1 MSEDSKKD
9 EFLARARKRFAAAAE
24 DEKDLRKKFAHD
36 LKFASPDGDE
46 QWDPVIKEQRRA
58 AKRPAMSFP
67 RCHTFVQ
74 QVSNE
79 ARQKK
84 PTIKFAPRLDQ
95 DKDTAEILEGLARYI
110 QYDSQ
115 AQVAY
120 ETAIEYSAG
129 GSFGYY
135 RFLTDYAYDEGD
147 ELELKVV
154 PVYDPLTIYGV
165 LVPSCFNRK
174 VFFAFVVEDVPKEEY
189 KLQYPKSS
197 LASLDWAEA
206 EKDSEGWV
214 GSDSVRIA
222 EYWYVEQAQ
231 ASDDDD
237 EAQPKAGKTKSRQR
251 RPKPPVKCSK
261 INGME
266 VLEEYDWVGSTIPI
280 IPVLGKQMIIEG
292 KPQLFSVVRPQKAA
306 QQLLNYTK
314 SRIAETL
321 SIAPISPWI
330 MAVGQIPSGKQQQ
343 WENANTT
350 ATVLE
355 YNVVDAG
362 GRPAPPPQRQTFEP
376 PIASLSAFV
385 AQEVDDMKATTG
397 IFDASL
403 GNQANETSGKAI
415 LARRDQANLT
425 TMHYIDNLARSFK
438 QGGDIIAEVVPK
450 IYDTEREIEI
460 LGEDEKQKVVTINKA
475 YEESPG
481 KIKHYKVAGAKM
493 SYVVSMGQA
502 FDSKRAESF
511 DTMQQVLQSAPDLIH
526 VIGDIF
532 FQQSDLAGADQIA
545 ERLHKM
551 LPPPLQDHGDQTPEQ
566 AQAML
571 AQAQQQM
578 QALGGELQKLQFERA
593 AKMQEGQNR
602 LQEVA
607 AKFQADMALEDKKL
621 QAQLA
626 VAEINT
632 KAQRLDERLAFVEEF
647 AKQLHSQAHDAAMS
661 AQEHAQAL
669 AQGQQQAQNQAQLTD
684 QQAGHQSAQS
694 AQDAAQQQEAA
705 QVAQATTQGA
715 EQ

>member
-1 MSEDSKKD
+1 MAENISKVD
-9 EFLARARKRFAAAAE
+9 EFLGRARKRFAAAQE
-24 DEKDLRKKFAHD
+24 DEKELRRKFAED
-36 LKFASPDGDE
+36 LKFASPDGED
-46 QWDPVIKEQRRA
+46 QWDSKIREQRRA
-58 AKRPAMSFP
+58 ANRPAMSFP

-84 PTIKFAPRLDQ
+84 PTIKFSPRLDQ
-95 DKDTAEILEGLARYI
+95 DKDTAEILEGLARFI

-154 PVYDPLTIYGV
+154 PVYDPLTVYGI
-165 LVPSCFNRK
+165 LYPACFNRK
-174 VFFAFVVEDVPKEEY
+174 VFFAFVVEDVPKDEY
-189 KLQYPKSS
+189 KLQYPDSQ

-206 EKDSEGWV
+206 EKQSEGWV

-222 EYWYVEQAQ
+222 EYWYLDTPAVE
-231 ASDDDD
+231 D
-237 EAQPKAGKTKSRQR
+237 EDAGKGKKTRSRK
-251 RPKPPVKCSK
+251 PKPVVKCAK

-266 VLEEYDWVGSTIPI
+266 MLEEYDWPGSVIPI

-292 KPQLFSVVRPQKAA
+292 KPHLYSVVRPQKSA

-321 SIAPISPWI
+321 SIAPISPWV
-330 MAVGQIPSGKQQQ
+330 MPVGGIPSGQEQNWQ
-343 WENANTT
+343 NSNTT
-350 ATVLE
+350 ANVLF
-355 YNVVDAG
+355 YKVTDDG
-362 GRPAPPPQRQTFEP
+362 TGRPVPPPQRQTFEP

-460 LGEDEKQKVVTINKA
+460 LGEDEKQKVVTINKE
-475 YEESPG
+475 YEVAPG
-481 KIKHYKVAGAKM
+481 KVKHYKVKDAKM

-502 FDSKRAESF
+502 FDTKRSESF
-511 DTMQQVLQSAPDLIH
+511 DTMQQVIQAAPDLIH

-532 FQQSDLAGADQIA
+532 FRNSDLAGADQIA
-545 ERLHKM
+545 ERLQKM
-551 LPPPLQDHGDQTPEQ
+551 LPPQLQPQNDELPPQ
-566 AQAML
+566 AQAAI
-571 AQAQQQM
+571 AQAQQVA
-578 QALGGELQKLQFERA
+578 QAAQQEHTKVELERQ
-593 AKMQEGQNR
+593 AKVLEHQGKMDELR
-602 LQEVA
+602 L
-607 AKFQADMALEDKKL
+607 KFQNDMALEDKKL
-621 QAQLA
+621 ETQLA
-626 VAEINT
+626 VANINT
-632 KAQRLDERLAFVEEF
+632 KAQSEQERTTLVADLW
-647 AKQLHSQAHDAAMS
+647 KQFHDQAHDIASQAAQQAHERAM
-661 AQEHAQAL
+661 AQQQHQQTLE
-669 AQGQQQAQNQAQLTD
+669 QGQQQADNTSL
-684 QQAGHQSAQS
+684 QS
-694 AQDAAQQQEAA
+694 AQDAEQSAQQSEAV
-705 QVAQATTQGA
+705 Q
-715 EQ
+715 